1 MAAAPLKRGE
11 AIVWLPPRNEGERA
25 FGTEA
30 HLLALRPDAA
40 GGNRLERVSLEG
52 LQGTTQARLIVDARD
67 VNLLTPQVPALTG
80 ARLLQAL
87 PNVIEDALLQ
97 DVAACAIVAG
107 PVLDEGRRLVA
118 VIDREWLEFSVGAF
132 ERRGIRVR
140 SVWPAQLSL
149 PLQSDTWS
157 VSCIR
162 GSLALR
168 IEPLQGLGWSS
179 GEDPQRRLEAV
190 TGLLQTALALHG
202 APTQGIRA
210 WVDDPQ
216 WAEPLNEAAAQL
228 GWPMEI
234 RALDLPEP
242 APIDLLSGREAA
254 SRRMLAAFDV
264 RAWRAPALLA
274 GACLAAALAGLNL
287 HWAQL
292 LTEKTAIRQ
301 SLEATFR
308 SAFPSA
314 QVVVDP
320 VLQMNRQVAALRARS
335 GQSGPEDFAPLLG
348 RLGEALGP
356 GAADALASVEYREGR
371 LKVRFRAERVDGRAA
386 REQLREAC
394 SRAGLKLQFDN
405 EREPTATVG
414 LQG

>member
-1 MAAAPLKRGE
+1 
-11 AIVWLPPRNEGERA
+11 
-25 FGTEA
+25 
-30 HLLALRPDAA
+30 
-40 GGNRLERVSLEG
+40 
-52 LQGTTQARLIVDARD
+52 
-67 VNLLTPQVPALTG
+67 
-80 ARLLQAL
+80 
-87 PNVIEDALLQ
+87 
-97 DVAACAIVAG
+97 
-107 PVLDEGRRLVA
+107 
-118 VIDREWLEFSVGAF
+118 
-132 ERRGIRVR
+132 
-140 SVWPAQLSL
+140 
-149 PLQSDTWS
+149 
-157 VSCIR
+157 
-162 GSLALR
+162 
-168 IEPLQGLGWSS
+168 
-179 GEDPQRRLEAV
+179 
-190 TGLLQTALALHG
+190 
-202 APTQGIRA
+202 
-210 WVDDPQ
+210 
-216 WAEPLNEAAAQL
+216 
-228 GWPMEI
+228 MEI

-254 SRRMLAAFDV
+254 SRRMLASFDV

-292 LTEKTAIRQ
+292 MTEKTAIRQ

-348 RLGEALGP
+348 RLGDALGP
-356 GAADALASVEYREGR
+356 IGVDALAAVEYREGR

-394 SRAGLKLQFDN
+394 ARAGLKLQFDN

>member
-1 MAAAPLKRGE
+1 MATAPLKRGE

-30 HLLALRPDAA
+30 HLLVLRPDAA
-40 GGNRLERVSLEG
+40 GGNRLEHVSLDG
-52 LQGTTQARLIVDARD
+52 LQGTTQARLIFDARD

-80 ARLLQAL
+80 SRLLQAL
-87 PNVIEDALLQ
+87 PNVVEDALLQ

-107 PVLDEGRRLVA
+107 PDLDDGRRLVA
-118 VIDREWLEFSVGAF
+118 VIDREWLEFAVGAF

-140 SVWPAQLSL
+140 SAWPAQLSL
-149 PLQSDTWS
+149 SLQPGIWS
-157 VSCIR
+157 ISCIR
-162 GSLALR
+162 RSLALR
-168 IEPLQGLGWSS
+168 TDPLNGLGWNA
-179 GEDPQRRLEAV
+179 GEDPQRRAEAV
-190 TGLLQTALALHG
+190 TGMLQTALALNDV
-202 APTQGIRA
+202 PTQGMRA
-210 WVDDPQ
+210 WVDDPE
-216 WAEPLNEAAAQL
+216 WAQPLNEAASQL
-228 GWPMEI
+228 GWPVEI
-234 RALDLPEP
+234 RALDLPES

-254 SRRMLAAFDV
+254 SRRMLAAFDA

-308 SAFPSA
+308 SAFPAA

-348 RLGEALGP
+348 RLGDALGP
-356 GAADALASVEYREGR
+356 TGVDALAAVEYREGR
-371 LKVRFRAERVDGRAA
+371 LKVRFLTERVDGRAA

-394 SRAGLKLQFDN
+394 SRVGLKLQFDN